1 MRQITMQETG
11 NKFPKMTD
19 FSFTDDSFDYNITTS
34 YFLSIRIAP
43 DGFSFCTLD
52 PVINKFIQIQHIKFD
67 KKRSLIEQ
75 VEECFVKY
83 GKLNLPYK
91 KTLILVP
98 SLQSTL
104 VPSAIYMEEEKD
116 TWMTFTNNVERENN
130 TIISTKIKLA
140 DAVHLFKIKNEI
152 KELMNKQFQE
162 PMFIHPHSPI
172 IESNLSTN
180 LTDGDN
186 KLLFLNI
193 ESNYVDILVFGNN
206 NLQLC
211 NTFTIKSGND
221 FIYFTLFVF
230 EQMKINVANV
240 SVIVS
245 GQHPNFDEMLN
256 HLRKYIKN
264 VQSAKLPHQ
273 FQYSHLFKDINP
285 PAFHTLLNLS
295 SCV

>member
-1 MRQITMQETG
+1 
-11 NKFPKMTD
+11 MTN
-19 FSFTDDSFDYNITTS
+19 FSLTDDSFDYNITMS

-52 PVINKFIQIQHIKFD
+52 PVINKFIQIQHVQFD
-67 KKRSLIEQ
+67 ESKSMIAQAEA
-75 VEECFVKY
+75 CFENY

-104 VPSAIYMEEEKD
+104 VPSAIYQEEEKD
-116 TWMTFTNNVERENN
+116 TWMTFTHSLEKKNN
-130 TIISTKIKLA
+130 TIVASKIKLA

-162 PMFIHPHSPI
+162 PIFIHPHSPI

-180 LTDGDN
+180 LTDGEN

-211 NTFTIKSGND
+211 NTFSIKSSND

-230 EQMKINVANV
+230 EQMKISISNV

-245 GQHPNFDEMLN
+245 GRHPNFDEMLN

-295 SCV
+295 ACV

>member
-1 MRQITMQETG
+1 MA
-11 NKFPKMTD
+11 D
-19 FSFTDDSFDYNITTS
+19 FSITDDSFDYHITTS

-52 PVINKFIQIQHIKFD
+52 PVINKFIQIQHIQFD
-67 KKRSLIEQ
+67 KNESIIAQ
-75 VEECFVKY
+75 AEECFEKY

-91 KTLILVP
+91 RTLILVP
-98 SLQSTL
+98 SIQSTL
-104 VPSAIYMEEEKD
+104 VPSAIYQEEEKD
-116 TWMTFTNNVERENN
+116 TWLTFTNNVEKEKQ
-130 TIISTKIKLA
+130 TIVSTKIKLA
-140 DAVHLFKIKNEI
+140 DAIHLFKIENGI
-152 KELMNKQFQE
+152 KELMEKQFQD
-162 PMFIHPHSPI
+162 PRFIHPHSPI

-211 NTFTIKSGND
+211 NTFSIKSSND

-230 EQMKINVANV
+230 EQMKLSTSNV

-245 GQHPNFDEMLN
+245 GRHPNFEEMLN

-273 FQYSHLFKDINP
+273 FQYSHLFKDVDP
-285 PAFHTLLNLS
+285 PAYHTLLNLS
-295 SCV
+295 TCV